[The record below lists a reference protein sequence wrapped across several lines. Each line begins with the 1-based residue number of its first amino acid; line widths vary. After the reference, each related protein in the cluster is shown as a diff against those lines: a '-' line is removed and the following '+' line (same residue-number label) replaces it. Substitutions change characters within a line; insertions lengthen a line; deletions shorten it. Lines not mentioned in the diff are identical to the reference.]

1 MPDAAPLLV
10 ASDIDGTLL
19 DSRDRVRPRLRSAIG
34 RMIRAGTPLV
44 LATGRPARWMT
55 PVLRQLPVRPMC
67 VCANGAVTWDSYR
80 DVVTSFRGL
89 DPEAQARAVELARE
103 ALAGRGGVGVAA
115 ERPGRTSVDPPEEL
129 FVVARD
135 YDHAWDPMGHD
146 LVDEAEV
153 ISAPATKLLLRNS
166 AMTSAEML
174 ELVAPAIP
182 PDLAHVTYSVPEGL
196 LELSAP
202 GVTKRRGLEE
212 MAELVGADA
221 SRVVCFGDMPN
232 DIEMLRWAGLGV
244 AMGNARPEVKEAAD
258 EVTAAN
264 DDDGVARVLER
275 WF

>member
-1 MPDAAPLLV
+1 MHDAGPLLV

-19 DSRDRVRPRLRSAIG
+19 DSRDRVRPRVCAAIG
-34 RMIRAGTPLV
+34 RMIRVGVPLV

-55 PVLRQLPVRPMC
+55 PVLDQLPVRPMC

-80 DVVTSFRGL
+80 DVITGFRGL
-89 DPEAQARAVELARE
+89 EPEAQRTAVDLARE

-129 FVVARD
+129 FVVSRD
-135 YDHAWDPMGHD
+135 YDHAWDPLGHD
-146 LVDEAEV
+146 LVDEDEV
-153 ISAPATKLLLRNS
+153 MSAPATKLLLRN
-166 AMTSAEML
+166 AEMTSAEML
-174 ELVAPAIP
+174 AAVAPAIP
-182 PDLAHVTYSVPEGL
+182 PELAHVTYSVPEGL

-212 MAELVGADA
+212 MAELIGADA

-232 DIEMLRWAGLGV
+232 DVEMLRWAGLGV
-244 AMGNARPEVKEAAD
+244 AMGKARPEVKAAAD
-258 EVTAAN
+258 EVTATN
-264 DDDGVARVLER
+264 DDDGVAVVLER